1 MVMLRIFDRY
11 VIREILPPAVL
22 GLVVFTFVL
31 EIPPIITQGEKL
43 IAKGASWDVVSRIL
57 VTLLPQALG
66 ITIPV
71 ALLIGI
77 LIAFGRL
84 SGDREAVALQACGV
98 NLARLLRPVGLL
110 AVLAWAAT
118 SYIMIVAVPDANQAF
133 RELTFKVVSTRAESE
148 VKPRVFFEDFPNLV
162 LYVREVATGVGW
174 TDVMVADTS
183 ASDGPTIYLAR
194 RGRVLLD
201 ATRRTVQMVLEDGTT
216 HSVALRQPD
225 RYQVTSFQQVIL
237 ALDPEAVFPRE
248 GPLKGDR
255 EMTIAELSAR
265 IDEQQR
271 QGLSA
276 RNQIMAIQQKFSIPV
291 ACLVFAVIGLALGVT
306 NRRDG
311 KLASFVLG
319 AAVVFVYYVLMYM
332 GQSLAK
338 GDMVPAGLAMWLPD
352 IVLGIFGVGLLL
364 RRTQSADRPI
374 RIPLPFPRRRTVAP
388 SPEAPDGAARA
399 GAGAGPRVV
408 LVIRIPQWSVPR
420 PRILDWY
427 TMRMCLH
434 VALLAGA
441 ALLGLFYIST
451 FIDLSDKLF
460 RGTTTGGMILHFMW
474 FATPQFVYYVIPIAV
489 LIGTLVTIGALTKN
503 TEIVV
508 MKACGISLY
517 RASVPLLLLAAA
529 ASAVLLGLEERVLA
543 YSNRRAETI
552 NQVIRGRLPRTYDVL
567 NRRWIVARNGDIYNY
582 VYFDS
587 ARNALTG
594 LSIYEFDPR
603 SHALARRTYAAEA
616 VYEGPAASS
625 ELVPWRGRQGW
636 QWQMAP
642 KMRYTAFADHSLTLE
657 SPTYFGTEQPDAEQ
671 MTYWQLKAYV
681 SELQASGFNV
691 VPYVVDLH
699 RKLAFP
705 FVTMIMALIAVPF
718 AVTTGKRGALYGIGA
733 GIALAILYWTTISV
747 FAAVGRGGLMAPA
760 LAAWAPNV
768 LFGAVAAYLL
778 LTART

>member
-1 MVMLRIFDRY
+1 MLRTLDRY
-11 VIREILPPAVL
+11 VIREILPPFML

-43 IAKGASWDVVSRIL
+43 IAKGASWAIVSRIL

-66 ITIPV
+66 ITIPI

-110 AVLAWAAT
+110 ALLSWAAT
-118 SYIMIVAVPDANQAF
+118 SYIMIVSLPDANQAF

-148 VKPRVFFEDFPNLV
+148 VQPRVFFEDFPNLV
-162 LYVREVATGVGW
+162 LYVREVETGVGW

-183 ASDGPTIYLAR
+183 GPDGPTVYLAH

-201 ATRRTVQMVLEDGTT
+201 PVRRTVQMVLEDGTT
-216 HSVALRQPD
+216 HVVGLRQPD
-225 RYQVTSFQQVIL
+225 KYQITRFKQVIL
-237 ALDPEAVFPRE
+237 ALDPDAVFPRE
-248 GPLKGDR
+248 GPLRGDR
-255 EMTIAELSAR
+255 EMTIAALQAR
-265 IDEQQR
+265 IREEQSH
-271 QGLSA
+271 GGNP
-276 RNQIMAIQQKFSIPV
+276 RNQIMALQQKFSIPV

-311 KLASFVLG
+311 KLASFVVG
-319 AAVVFVYYVLMYM
+319 AGVVFVYYVLMYL
-332 GQSLAK
+332 GQAMAK
-338 GDMVPAGLAMWLPD
+338 GELVPAWLPMWLPN
-352 IVLGIFGVGLLL
+352 IVLGTYGIVLLA
-364 RRTQSADRPI
+364 RRTQLADRPI
-374 RIPLPFPRRRTVAP
+374 RISLPFPVLRSTVPA
-388 SPEAPDGAARA
+388 EAPGAVTRPAA
-399 GAGAGPRVV
+399 GKRQGVV
-408 LVIRIPQWSVPR
+408 LVVRIPQLSLPR
-420 PRILDWY
+420 PRILDLY
-427 TMRMCLH
+427 AARMCLRI
-434 VALLAGA
+434 ALLAGVS
-441 ALLGLFYIST
+441 LLGLFYIST

-460 RGTTTGGMILHFMW
+460 KGQTTGGAILHFMW
-474 FATPQFVYYVIPIAV
+474 FETPQFMYYVIPIAV

-508 MKACGISLY
+508 MKACGVSLY
-517 RASVPLLLLAAA
+517 RAAVPLLLVAAA
-529 ASAVLLGLEERVLA
+529 ASLVLLGLEEQVLS
-543 YSNRRAETI
+543 YSNKRAEEL
-552 NQVIRGRLPRTYDVL
+552 NQVIRGRQPRTYDVM
-567 NRRWIVARNGDIYNY
+567 NRRWVVARNGDIYNY

-587 ARNALTG
+587 SHNTLNG

-603 SHALARRTYAAEA
+603 SRALETRTYVAQA
-616 VYEGPAASS
+616 VYQAPTETGDLAI
-625 ELVPWRGRQGW
+625 WRGREGW
-636 QWQMAP
+636 QWQLAP
-642 KMRYTAFADHSLTLE
+642 KMQYAPLGDRALTLE
-657 SPTYFGTEQPDAEQ
+657 SPAYFGTERPDAEQ
-671 MTYWQLKAYV
+671 MTYFQLKQYV

-705 FVTMIMALIAVPF
+705 FVTLIMALIAVPF

-733 GIALAILYWTTISV
+733 GIVLAILYWTAISV
-747 FAAVGRGGLMAPA
+747 FAAIGRGGLMAPA